1 MEAALNSTSRGRQT
15 LTTGEAYVAVDY
27 VIDTAYP
34 DATSASSPLAA
45 SFIASANGFCPALRA
60 GAPFT
65 LVDFGC
71 GQGGELLTIAAAN
84 PAGRFIGVDI
94 NPIHVAAGV
103 NRAAKAGLQNVS
115 FLCMDFEDGLVDN
128 LPDFEIGVI
137 NGVWSWVPVSKREAL
152 RNILRRRLK
161 PNGLTVISYIAM
173 PGWAPLLPVRAI
185 FETLTRD
192 PSESSLER
200 VEAALCAASRLQE
213 LGAEYFVANPAAQK
227 LFDELRVSDRQY
239 LAHEFLNKTF
249 NPLYVTEVA
258 AFLEPAGLRFAGSL
272 PERENGLIHGLCDD
286 RLSAFFDR
294 ETDPVQK
301 EFVKDLFNNT
311 GGRCDIY
318 IRSDAQ
324 SPPMR
329 ADLEPFW
336 FLPGPCADVAALGL
350 ARHGRNLSI
359 EDPFYRELSSL
370 LHQSSVRIA
379 DLADRDSIVKLA
391 QGELEKKLI
400 RAVILGIAVVG
411 LENANAQ
418 LDASKR
424 QLSLP
429 ISFNRIAL
437 VENILADGRRLLA
450 DPVTG
455 GGLELTAMEAELLIA
470 HMNNKGEGIEASV
483 DDRLCEIGYP
493 LKAFGKPIEDRGWR
507 LALVAAANQEFV
519 SKNIPHLLRHRV
531 LSNS

>member
-1 MEAALNSTSRGRQT
+1 ME
-15 LTTGEAYVAVDY
+15 VDY

-34 DATSASSPLAA
+34 DATSAYSPLAA
-45 SFIASANGFCPALRA
+45 SFIASANGFCPVLRA

-94 NPIHVAAGV
+94 NPVHVAAGA
-103 NRAAKAGLQNVS
+103 NRAAMAGLQNVS
-115 FLCMDFEDGLVDN
+115 FLCMDFEDELVDN

-161 PNGLTVISYIAM
+161 PNGLTVVSYIAM
-173 PGWAPLLPVRAI
+173 PGWAPLLPIRAI

-192 PSESSLER
+192 SSESSLER
-200 VEAALCAASRLQE
+200 VEAALCAAGRLQE

-227 LFDELRVSDRQY
+227 FFDELRVSDRQY
-239 LAHEFLNKTF
+239 LAHEFLNKAF
-249 NPLYVTEVA
+249 NPFYVTQVA

-286 RLSAFFDR
+286 RISSFLDR
-294 ETDPVQK
+294 EADPVQR

-318 IRSDAQ
+318 IRSDAP

-336 FLPGPCADVAALGL
+336 FLPGPCADVAASGL
-350 ARHGRNLSI
+350 ARHGRSVST

-379 DLADRDSIVKLA
+379 DLAARESIVKLA

-411 LENANAQ
+411 LENSNAKF
-418 LDASKR
+418 DARNR

-470 HMNNKGEGIEASV
+470 HLNNKGEGIEASV

-493 LKAFGKPIEDRGWR
+493 LRAFGKPIEDRGWR
-507 LALVAAANQEFV
+507 LALIAAANQEFV
-519 SKNIPHLLRHRV
+519 SKNIPLLLRHQV
-531 LSNS
+531 LSNA